1 MSVPDLAESRKRVLE
16 LQAEINQHN
25 QHYYQS
31 DEPQISDAEYDLLL
45 RELQDLEKQHP
56 DLLDPD
62 SPTQRVGA
70 APLKKFQA
78 ARHEM
83 PMLSLSN
90 VFDEKELGAFDRRV
104 RDRLG
109 RSDSEPMIYV
119 AEPKLDGLA
128 VSLIYESGRFVR
140 GATRGDGQ
148 TGEDISLN
156 LRTIK
161 LIPLVLVGAGWPQ
174 RFEVRGEVYMP
185 KAGFEE
191 MNKRAAEQDRK
202 VFVNPRNAAA
212 GSLRL
217 LDSTITASRPLAI
230 YCYGIGI
237 YEGADK
243 QIETHFEMLA
253 QLRQWGFP
261 VNEEVQRVTGKQ
273 GCLAYYQSMGRKRE
287 QLAYEID
294 GIVYK
299 VDSLADQQKLGFISR
314 APRWATA
321 HKFPPEEQSTT
332 VLSVEFQVGRTGAL
346 TPVARLDPVLVGGV
360 IVSNATLH
368 NMDEIQRKD
377 IRVGDRVIVRRAGD
391 VIPEVYKVITDQRPA
406 TAQVIVLP
414 DTCPVCGSV
423 VEHIA
428 GQAVARCTGR
438 LFCPAQR
445 KESIKHF
452 ASRQAMD
459 IDGLG
464 SELIEQLVDRNYVS
478 DLSDLY
484 NLTAS
489 MLLTLDLVAEK
500 TANNLLEALETS
512 KKTSLARFIFGLGI
526 PGVGQV
532 LAETLADTF
541 PDFEQL
547 LNIRLEQLF
556 PAVALESITGVGPK
570 TIDKIVATYVEHKDK
585 LLAKD
590 GLEIW
595 LKRYMPKFSLALVQ
609 QLNDRFSVDE
619 FSRVCDQASA
629 GIDGE
634 RIEIPG
640 VSLVIAGHICDFFAN
655 EKNQQMIQRL
665 KEAGVNWQEDAD
677 NVSSS
682 DTRLSGNT
690 YVLTGSLTGMSR
702 DEAKKQLQALGAK
715 VSSSVSTKT
724 TAVIAGESA
733 GSKLDKA
740 RKLGVAV
747 LDNEALLVLLA
758 GGG

>member
-1 MSVPDLAESRKRVLE
+1 MSVPDLAESHKRALE
-16 LQAEINQHN
+16 LRAEINQHN
-25 QHYYQS
+25 QHYYQL
-31 DEPQISDAEYDLLL
+31 DEPQISDAEYDRLL

-56 DLLDPD
+56 DLLDSD

-70 APLKKFQA
+70 APLKKFEA

-109 RSDSEPMIYV
+109 HSDSEPMIYV

-161 LIPLVLVGAGWPQ
+161 SIPLVLVGAGWPQ

-273 GCLAYYQSMGRKRE
+273 GCLAYYQSMGHKRE

-368 NMDEIQRKD
+368 NMGEIQRKD
-377 IRVGDRVIVRRAGD
+377 IRVGDTVIVRRAGD
-391 VIPEVYKVITDQRPA
+391 VIPEVYQVIINKRPA
-406 TAQVIVLP
+406 TAQVVVLP
-414 DTCPVCGSV
+414 NECPVCGSD

-428 GQAVARCTGR
+428 GQAVARCTAG

-464 SELIEQLVDRNYVS
+464 SELIEQLVDRNYVQ

-484 NLTAS
+484 DLTAEK
-489 MLLTLDLVAEK
+489 LLTLDLVAEK
-500 TANNLLEALETS
+500 TANNLLEALEAS

-526 PGVGQV
+526 PNVGQV
-532 LAETLADTF
+532 LAETLADIF

-556 PAVALESITGVGPK
+556 PAAALESITGIGPK
-570 TIDKIVATYVEHKDK
+570 TTDKIVAAYVANKGE
-585 LLAKD
+585 LLAEDELKV
-590 GLEIW
+590 W
-595 LKRYMPKFSLALVQ
+595 LKHYMSRLSPTLVQ
-609 QLNDRFSVDE
+609 QLNDCFSTVE
-619 FSRVCDQASA
+619 FARVCDQVST
-629 GIDGE
+629 GIVHG
-634 RIEIPG
+634 RIKIPG
-640 VSLVIAGHICDFFAN
+640 ISLVIANHICDFFAN
-655 EKNQQMIQRL
+655 EQNQRVIQRL
-665 KEAGVNWQEDAD
+665 KSVGVNWQQNEPDLNRD
-677 NVSSS
+677 M
-682 DTRLSGNT
+682 RLAGNT

-702 DEAKKQLQALGAK
+702 DEAKRRLQAQGAK
-715 VSSSVSTKT
+715 VTTSVSTKT

-740 RKLGVAV
+740 RKLGIAII
-747 LDNEALLVLLA
+747 DNEAFLALL
-758 GGG
+758 GDTD